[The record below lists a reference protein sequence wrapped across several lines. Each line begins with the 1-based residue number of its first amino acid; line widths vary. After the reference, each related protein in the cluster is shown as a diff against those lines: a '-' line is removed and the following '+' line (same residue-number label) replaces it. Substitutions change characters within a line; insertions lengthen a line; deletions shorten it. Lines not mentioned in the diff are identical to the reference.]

1 MKLPTILIV
10 ADYRYLFAYM
20 IMADGL
26 PEVVEKI
33 DYINDGPTS
42 VPLVDMDDGGEGYRA
57 IGENITTILER
68 YQPATWALACPPPL
82 AKNIVRW
89 LPLEKQATLG
99 ILRQTDV
106 ENVEISNVCQI
117 FDFNS
122 KDYSTEKEHC

>member
-20 IMADGL
+20 ILADGL

-33 DYINDGPTS
+33 DYINDGQTS
-42 VPLVDMDDGGEGYRA
+42 VPLVGWDEGRDGYRSIA
-57 IGENITTILER
+57 ESIKTILER
-68 YQPATWALACPPPL
+68 YQPATWALACPPML

-89 LPLEKQATLG
+89 LPLEQQATLG
-99 ILRQTDV
+99 ILRQTNV

-117 FDFNS
+117 FDS
-122 KDYSTEKEHC
+122 SAKDYVAEKEHC

>member
-20 IMADGL
+20 ILADGL

-33 DYINDGPTS
+33 DYINDGQTS
-42 VPLVDMDDGGEGYRA
+42 VPLVGWDDGRDGYQA
-57 IGENITTILER
+57 IAENITFILER
-68 YQPATWALACPPPL
+68 YQPATWALACPPML

-89 LPLEKQATLG
+89 LPMEQQASLG
-99 ILRQTDV
+99 ILRQTNV

-117 FDFNS
+117 FDATTS
-122 KDYSTEKEHC
+122 DYASQKEHC